1 MKQFLVFVQKE
12 IYHILR
18 DYRTMLVLFGMPIV
32 QILLF
37 GFALSTEVKE
47 SNIVIY
53 DQAKDVVS
61 QQLIYEIQESKYFEI
76 IQLIHSPL
84 EIETALKSRDIKMVI
99 IFPNNLQYD
108 LAHENQATI
117 QMITDATDPNVA
129 NTLVNYA
136 NGIIRDFQERT
147 YPHQKMPFQI
157 DVVSR
162 MLYNPQLIGAYIF
175 VPGVIALVLMLVCT
189 MMTSVAI
196 VKEKELGTMEILL
209 VSPMRK
215 LTFISS
221 KAVPYFLLSLI
232 IVSIILILSV
242 FVLNVPIKGSLLLLF
257 AESALYIIT
266 CLSLGLMISNFT
278 NSQQVAMLVS
288 LIGLMLPTIMLSGF
302 MFPVENMPLPLQVI
316 SNIVP
321 AKWFFFI
328 TKSIMVKGLGI
339 LAIWK
344 ETCVLVGFS
353 FILLIASISKFKI
366 RLA

>member
-1 MKQFLVFVQKE
+1 MKQFFVFVQKE
-12 IYHILR
+12 MYHILR

-47 SNIVIY
+47 SNLAVY
-53 DQAKDVVS
+53 DQAGDVVS
-61 QQLIYEIQESKYFEI
+61 QQLIHEFQESKYFEI
-76 IQLIHSPL
+76 KSNIYSPNKVEEVL
-84 EIETALKSRDIKMVI
+84 LSGDIKMVMI
-99 IFPNNLQYD
+99 LPAHMEHD
-108 LAHENQATI
+108 LAHENEITI
-117 QMITDATDPNVA
+117 QLITDATDPNVA

-136 NGIIRDFQERT
+136 NGIIRDYRERR
-147 YPHQKMPFQI
+147 YPNIKLPYEI
-157 DVVSR
+157 EVESR
-162 MLYNPQLIGAYIF
+162 MLYNPQLIGAYVF

-215 LTFISS
+215 LTFIYS
-221 KAVPYFLLSLI
+221 KAVPYLFLSLL
-232 IVSIILILSV
+232 IVSIILLLSV
-242 FVLNVPIKGSLLLLF
+242 YVLDVPIKGSLGLLF
-257 AESALYIIT
+257 AESTLYIIT

-302 MFPVENMPLPLQVI
+302 MFPVENMPVPLQVI

-321 AKWFFFI
+321 AKWFFYI
-328 TKSIMVKGLGI
+328 TKSIMVKGLGFF
-339 LAIWK
+339 AIWK
-344 ETCVLVGFS
+344 ETLVLVGFS
-353 FILLIASISKFKI
+353 LVLMLASISKFKI